1 NQSEQLPGSAAMNK
15 DVSAESGVLR
25 RLRLGADGADDR
37 LMLGLCDQSLFQ
49 PFVGVGDVGVAD
61 AQREVEFASRVFV
74 RDVVIAFG
82 RRAVALPPFSAGWV
96 ITERN
101 LVGLYHSLLP
111 VFQTVKV
118 KLALGFFDEYV
129 VSLFRIAVLLR
140 LTTLL
145 SPLSE

>member
-1 NQSEQLPGSAAMNK
+1 MGSGEWDLFSHSPFPIPHSPFPTSRNNFHRSSRRNQIKQLFYLVVFERDASWRPIPTQSEHRPGSAAMNK

-74 RDVVIAFG
+74 RDV
-82 RRAVALPPFSAGWV
+82 
-96 ITERN
+96 
-101 LVGLYHSLLP
+101 
-111 VFQTVKV
+111 
-118 KLALGFFDEYV
+118 
-129 VSLFRIAVLLR
+129 
-140 LTTLL
+140 
-145 SPLSE
+145 